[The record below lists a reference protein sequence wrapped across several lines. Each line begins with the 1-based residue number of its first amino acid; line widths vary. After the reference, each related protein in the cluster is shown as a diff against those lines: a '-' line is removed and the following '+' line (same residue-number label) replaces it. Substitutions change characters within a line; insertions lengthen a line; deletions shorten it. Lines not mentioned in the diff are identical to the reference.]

1 MAAMTAANQARIA
14 QNARIAPSSHP
25 PNGTSSGSYLGTI
38 NSHSFPP
45 NSHDLLT
52 NSANGHANFLSQTN
66 YGLPQSSNNSTNSFL
81 DSNMSQPNTARNQ
94 APANLQLKQ
103 RQYNFLQGLHNL
115 MAKRGAPLPPQL
127 TGIPSTYD
135 PTNTTWGIIECSKE
149 VGSFVLAGKDVD
161 LFKLWGLAIQSGGG
175 QNVSHVLSD
184 LELRAHSPAD

>member
-14 QNARIAPSSHP
+14 QNARIASSSHP

-38 NSHSFPP
+38 SSHSFPP

-66 YGLPQSSNNSTNSFL
+66 YGLPQSSNNSTNPSFL
-81 DSNMSQPNTARNQ
+81 DSNMSQPNAARNQ
-94 APANLQLKQ
+94 VSPNLQLKQ
-103 RQYNFLQGLHNL
+103 RQYGFLQGLHNL

-127 TGIPSTYD
+127 TGIPSPTYD
-135 PTNTTWGIIECSKE
+135 STNTTWGIIECSKE

-175 QNVSHVLSD
+175 QSVSRVSSD
-184 LELRAHSPAD
+184 LTFL